1 MKAKKQKPAE
11 GSKQKTV
18 PAKSLAEI
26 KVTQNDQ
33 DNKLDKFPPEVLA
46 KALRKVL
53 EDNE

>member
-11 GSKQKTV
+11 GTKQKTV
-18 PAKSLAEI
+18 PAKSLSEI
-26 KVTQNDQ
+26 KVIQNDQ

-53 EDNE
+53 EDDE